1 MVWISVNLINE
12 ENNKNNENFYKASKD
27 KQYKLNMIELLSNLS
42 IPLSIIIYAIKKVV
56 SFHYEKNKDSYVK
69 GKKMYITSY
78 DCCWNFW
85 KFVYYI
91 KGILYNF
98 ECF

>member
-1 MVWISVNLINE
+1 MVWISVNLTNE

-69 GKKMYITSY
+69 EKK
-78 DCCWNFW
+78 N
-85 KFVYYI
+85 VYNI
-91 KGILYNF
+91 LWLLLEFLKVCILYKRNF
-98 ECF
+98 I